1 MAQLKYLDLEGVE
14 SLINQTI
21 DRIEKEA
28 EDTLNFVDSQKG
40 AANGIAGLDSSK
52 KVLSTN
58 LPIAGTS
65 LGAIKNGYS
74 SSGKNYAVVVNTDG
88 TAYVNVPWE
97 SATITAATD
106 SVIGGFLIGYQE
118 SGRNFAVKLDN
129 NKAYVT
135 VPQTSLTDLGIN
147 VTASN
152 LNNVDITSSLTSL
165 LSSKLNASLK
175 GQANGLAELDQNGH
189 ILSSQLPS
197 SVDEIVEITNLSGTG
212 ESGKIYVNTTDN
224 KTYRWS
230 GSQFV
235 EISASLALGETETTA
250 FRGDHGNAAYTH
262 SLITTGNPHGTKLTD
277 LPDYN
282 DTIESLMNILA
293 AKADITGTNA
303 SGTWGISITGNAAS
317 ASKLNTNAGS
327 ANQPVY
333 FANGVPVALNYTIQ
347 TSVPA
352 NAKFTDT
359 TYSNATSSAAGLMSQ
374 TDKAKLDSMDSD
386 IQNQVDGKAA
396 SNATFYIGTTQIA
409 LGRASAAQTLAGTS
423 ISGNAATAT
432 KLSSAGSINIT
443 GDVTASG
450 VTYTNGGN
458 VTLNTII
465 NVYKDYISYK
475 FTEATTSYTIPSL
488 SSYHNPDVEVFFN
501 GFLLRPT
508 IDGITGEYA
517 LDSETGVITFTNT
530 LGGTGAEQELI
541 IVIRS
546 FQALPGRVATP
557 VITVVN

>member
-1 MAQLKYLDLEGVE
+1 MAQLKYLDWDGLQTF
-14 SLINQTI
+14 LNNINNTI
-21 DRIEKEA
+21 TEEVAAAGSQIEAKY
-28 EDTLNFVDSQKG
+28 G
-40 AANGIAGLDSSK
+40 IANGVATLD
-52 KVLSTN
+52 
-58 LPIAGTS
+58 A
-65 LGAIKNGYS
+65 
-74 SSGKNYAVVVNTDG
+74 
-88 TAYVNVPWE
+88 
-97 SATITAATD
+97 SA
-106 SVIGGFLIGYQE
+106 
-118 SGRNFAVKLDN
+118 KLV
-129 NKAYVT
+129 A
-135 VPQTSLTDLGIN
+135 
-147 VTASN
+147 
-152 LNNVDITSSLTSL
+152 
-165 LSSKLNASLK
+165 
-175 GQANGLAELDQNGH
+175 
-189 ILSSQLPS
+189 SQLPDITTLQVGTVGSTTQPVYFNNGAPTAIGYTIQKSVPANAIFTDTVYTLPNASDSTLGGIKTGYTTAGKSYAVKVDS
-197 SVDEIVEITNLSGTG
+197 SGNAYVDVAWTDTTYTLSSFGITTDATHINYVSDVTSNIQAQLNGKVGTNGTG
-212 ESGKIYVNTTDN
+212 AT
-224 KTYRWS
+224 
-230 GSQFV
+230 
-235 EISASLALGETETTA
+235 
-250 FRGDHGNAAYTH
+250 
-262 SLITTGNPHGTKLTD
+262 
-277 LPDYN
+277 
-282 DTIESLMNILA
+282 
-293 AKADITGTNA
+293 
-303 SGTWGISITGNAAS
+303 GTWGISITGNAAS

-458 VTLNTII
+458 VTLNATIK
-465 NVYKDYISYK
+465 VYKDYVSYK

>member
-40 AANGIAGLDSSK
+40 VANGIAGLDSSK

-97 SATITAATD
+97 STVITAATD
-106 SVIGGFLIGYQE
+106 SVIGGFLTGYQE
-118 SGRNFAVKLDN
+118 SGRNFAVKLDD

-135 VPQTSLTDLGIN
+135 VPQTSLTDLGIT

-165 LSSKLNASLK
+165 LNGKLS
-175 GQANGLAELDQNGH
+175 
-189 ILSSQLPS
+189 
-197 SVDEIVEITNLSGTG
+197 T
-212 ESGKIYVNTTDN
+212 
-224 KTYRWS
+224 
-230 GSQFV
+230 
-235 EISASLALGETETTA
+235 SAT
-250 FRGDHGNAAYTH
+250 
-262 SLITTGNPHGTKLTD
+262 
-277 LPDYN
+277 
-282 DTIESLMNILA
+282 
-293 AKADITGTNA
+293 
-303 SGTWGISITGNAAS
+303 AAS
-317 ASKLNTNAGS
+317 AAKLNTNAGS

-359 TYSNATSSAAGLMSQ
+359 TYSNATSSKAGLMSQ
-374 TDKAKLDSMDSD
+374 TDKAKLDTMDSD

-396 SNATFYIGTTQIA
+396 SNATFYVGTTQIA
-409 LGRASAAQTLAGTS
+409 LGRASAAQTLSGVN

-432 KLSSAGSINIT
+432 KLSSAGSVSLT
-443 GDVTASG
+443 GDVTAAA

-458 VTLNTII
+458 VTLNTTIT
-465 NVYKDYISYK
+465 VYKDYISHK
-475 FTEATTSYTIPSL
+475 FTEATSSYTIPSL

-508 IDGITGEYA
+508 IDGVAGEYT
-517 LDSETGVITFTNT
+517 LDSGTGVITFTNT

-546 FQALPGRVATP
+546 FRALPARVATP